1 MCMEASG
8 TEDAFS
14 RSTRLSRNERL
25 FVGLVIALALAAVA
39 AAMLSSLSFG
49 SPSLRDESL
58 AGQSG
63 KVILWALA
71 TPFCAWAVLRGGR
84 RGGIA
89 VVVWLGM
96 LAWCSPWWW
105 PARSID
111 IFDRGQPIW
120 YGAGRSF
127 PWALAISG
135 LGVGVFAAW
144 RARRWPGLIGAG
156 IVAAILTGVGVM
168 SYMNLERHARPEE
181 AGTAPSAEGVAELR
195 TLKRD
200 LLWASLPQAEVRDRD
215 EHALA
220 AADIGEGNPTS
231 VTVRLGDSHNIALF
245 RRAAAA
251 AEKASWTLRWSSCSD
266 STGGPSD
273 AIIKGYF
280 GKMLAT
286 GPAILRIETAP
297 DIAGVELFAEMSD
310 SSRSST
316 RDRCWE

>member
-1 MCMEASG
+1 MEAGG
-8 TEDAFS
+8 TKDAIS

-25 FVGLVIALALAAVA
+25 FMGLVIGLALAAVA

-58 AGQSG
+58 ESHSG
-63 KVILWALA
+63 RVILWALA

-105 PARSID
+105 PPRPID
-111 IFDRGQPIW
+111 IFDTGQPVW

-127 PWALAISG
+127 PWALAITG

-144 RARRWPGLIGAG
+144 RAQRWPGLIGAG
-156 IVAAILTGVGVM
+156 IVALVLTGVGIL
-168 SYMNLERHARPEE
+168 SYMNLERHAQPEE
-181 AGTAPSAEGVAELR
+181 DGSAPSAGGVAELR
-195 TLKRD
+195 TLKQD
-200 LLWASLPQAEVRDRD
+200 PLWASLPQAEIRDRD

-220 AADIGEGNPTS
+220 AADFDEGNPTS
-231 VTVRLGDSHNIALF
+231 LTVTLGDSHNIALF
-245 RRAAAA
+245 RRATAA
-251 AEKASWTLRWSSCSD
+251 AEKASWTLRWSLCSD
-266 STGGPSD
+266 TGSPAD
-273 AIIKGYF
+273 AFIKGYF

-286 GPAILRIETAP
+286 GPALLRIETAP
-297 DIAGVELFAEMSD
+297 DIAGVELFAKMSD
-310 SSRSST
+310 SSRFPPP
-316 RDRCWE
+316 DRCWE